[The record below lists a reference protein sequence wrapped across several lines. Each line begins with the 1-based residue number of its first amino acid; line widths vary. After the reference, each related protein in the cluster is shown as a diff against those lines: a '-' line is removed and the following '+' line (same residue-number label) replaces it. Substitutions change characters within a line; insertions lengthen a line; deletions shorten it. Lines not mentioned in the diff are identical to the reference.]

1 MMGKFVAVGKN
12 INHTEAFPH
21 AWIQSVVYILLVEAQ
36 IKHIYGLI
44 KTRSSH
50 VAILVIKCSFVY
62 LTLFNLLKQI
72 TK

>member
-1 MMGKFVAVGKN
+1 MIVKFVVVGKN

-21 AWIQSVVYILLVEAQ
+21 AWIKSVVYILLMEAE
-36 IKHIYGLI
+36 IKHIYSLI

-62 LTLFNLLKQI
+62 LTLFNL
-72 TK
+72 